1 MEREKLDTGKN
12 TLLGENTLE
21 EKIILSSKMKKY
33 LYIYSCNTINSIV
46 KRYKERDKL
55 LTISYVSQ
63 FSNLRRSVEKDN

>member
-1 MEREKLDTGKN
+1 MEREKLDAGKN